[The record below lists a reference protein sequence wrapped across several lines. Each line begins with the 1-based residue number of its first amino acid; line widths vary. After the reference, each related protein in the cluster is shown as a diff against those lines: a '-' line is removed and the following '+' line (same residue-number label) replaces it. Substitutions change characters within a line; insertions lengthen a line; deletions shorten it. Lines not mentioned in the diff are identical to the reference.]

1 MLLCKFCVAVCYRRR
16 QVACFS
22 ATPDERVVPGDDKT
36 AQFSGNPAAAD
47 CGGSIVMAWLVLIV
61 SGFLETVWAVALES
75 SKGFTR
81 LVPSLVFGVAL
92 LFSMG
97 GLAYAMRTIP
107 IGTGYAVWVGIG
119 AVGTAVYGM
128 AVLGDAVTA
137 ARVACLLLIVSGVVG
152 LKVLH

>member
-1 MLLCKFCVAVCYRRR
+1 
-16 QVACFS
+16 
-22 ATPDERVVPGDDKT
+22 
-36 AQFSGNPAAAD
+36 
-47 CGGSIVMAWLVLIV
+47 MAWLVLIV

-75 SKGFTR
+75 SKGFSR
-81 LVPSLVFGVAL
+81 LVPSIVFGVAL
-92 LFSMG
+92 LISMG

-128 AVLGDAVTA
+128 AVLGDPATA
-137 ARVACLLLIVSGVVG
+137 ARIACLLLIVSGVVG

>member
-1 MLLCKFCVAVCYRRR
+1 
-16 QVACFS
+16 
-22 ATPDERVVPGDDKT
+22 
-36 AQFSGNPAAAD
+36 
-47 CGGSIVMAWLVLIV
+47 MAWLVLV
-61 SGFLETVWAVALES
+61 LSGFLETVWAVALES
-75 SKGFTR
+75 SKGFSR
-81 LVPSLVFGVAL
+81 LVPSLVFGIAL

-128 AVLGDAVTA
+128 AVLGDAVTM
-137 ARVACLLLIVSGVVG
+137 ARIACLLLIVSGVVG